1 MIRRPFP
8 RRNRQEG
15 IHQHVDE
22 GPDLVL
28 YYKYILVLLGDSDFE
43 HHFNETDKL
52 SDSQRHYA
60 EEQLKIF
67 KNWWANW
74 GGQR

>member
-1 MIRRPFP
+1 
-8 RRNRQEG
+8 
-15 IHQHVDE
+15 
-22 GPDLVL
+22 VL
-28 YYKYILVLLGDSDFE
+28 YYKYLLVLLGDSDFE
-43 HHFNETDKL
+43 LHFNETDQL

-74 GGQR
+74 GGKR